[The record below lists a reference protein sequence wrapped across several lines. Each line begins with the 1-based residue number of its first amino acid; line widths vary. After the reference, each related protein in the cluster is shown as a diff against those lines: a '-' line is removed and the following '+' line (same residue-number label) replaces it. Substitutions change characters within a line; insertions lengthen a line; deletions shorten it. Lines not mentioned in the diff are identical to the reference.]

1 MYGAQDIEL
10 SPAAQSQVDRYT
22 QQVRAPGTMQ
32 VPAGCK
38 SWETSGSQMFLD
50 WSVKSSFAERNGF
63 THGSKLW
70 RTVQIGLDLLEQN
83 GFNLESNLLWDMN
96 GAQNASEIV
105 HETVLSMEFGLLS

>member
-63 THGSKLW
+63 THGSKPW

-83 GFNLESNLLWDMN
+83 GFNLESNLL
-96 GAQNASEIV
+96 
-105 HETVLSMEFGLLS
+105 